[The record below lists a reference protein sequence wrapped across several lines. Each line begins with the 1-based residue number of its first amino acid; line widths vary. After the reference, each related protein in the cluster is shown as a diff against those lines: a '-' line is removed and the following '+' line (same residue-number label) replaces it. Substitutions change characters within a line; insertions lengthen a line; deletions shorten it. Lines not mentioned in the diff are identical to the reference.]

1 MKKSAYL
8 SSLLFLVLF
17 LLYGCGTMGQLDDAK
32 KHWAKKDYDWIAK
45 QEVTCGASDDGCNQ
59 LHLIKGDACYQLA
72 KSGKDAKTNYE
83 CAMTQL
89 GTGVEQTGDW
99 KIDDLNL
106 NRAQTYENL
115 CESIR
120 NLQDLSAGAA
130 AEELTKKLVVASQG
144 FLSAEP
150 GNLAGIY
157 FLNSARYTLLRRCLI
172 NPERCPGLCE
182 NLNAIQN
189 EIEPVM
195 SKAEVSRYMD
205 NYHRLKSDIAGA
217 KRSVAGCQ

>member
-1 MKKSAYL
+1 MKKKICFGSVI
-8 SSLLFLVLF
+8 FVLF
-17 LLYGCGTMGQLDDAK
+17 LMYGCGTVGQLDDAK
-32 KHWAKKDYDWIAK
+32 KHWAKKDYEWIAK
-45 QEVTCGASDDGCNQ
+45 QEVTCGSTDDGCNQ

-72 KSGKDAKTNYE
+72 KSGRDEKVNYE

-89 GTGVEQTGDW
+89 DAGISQTKEGKMDE
-99 KIDDLNL
+99 LNL

-120 NLQDLSAGAA
+120 NLQDLNGGAA
-130 AEELTKKLVVASQG
+130 AEELTKKLVFTSQA

-172 NPERCPGLCE
+172 NPDRCPGLCD
-182 NLNAIQN
+182 NLKAIQN
-189 EIEPVM
+189 EIETVM
-195 SKAEVSRYMD
+195 PKAEVSRYMD
-205 NYHRLKSDIAGA
+205 NYHRLMTDIAGA
-217 KRSVAGCQ
+217 KRTVAGCQ